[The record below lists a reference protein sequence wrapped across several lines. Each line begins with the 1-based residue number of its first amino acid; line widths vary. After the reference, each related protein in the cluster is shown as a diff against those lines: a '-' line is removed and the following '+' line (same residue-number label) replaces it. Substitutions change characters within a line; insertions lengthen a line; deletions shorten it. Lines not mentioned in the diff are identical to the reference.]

1 MSWAMAR
8 RWSVRISPLRLW
20 LQSTSLLAVLAGYSL
35 LLLLNQQLAG
45 LQRQTAYRQFVAQLA
60 ADLQSRARSLEQ
72 LQPLLD
78 GALLPGLQLQLLP
91 SRQAASPAGEPPTF
105 ESRGDQNWLVS
116 QLPLSLMDGSSA
128 TMVVQQNVTASVQ
141 QERLAFWLLAVAAG
155 VSSLFTSGLLR
166 LVLRRGLVQPLQEF
180 TTQLSATQAP
190 PLASDQIPV
199 AEQPE
204 ELQPIAL
211 AFNDLQQRLTVSWE
225 RQRSFV
231 DGVAHELRTPI
242 TLISG
247 HAQRLLRQPGL
258 EASAPSLRLIEQEAQ
273 RMGSLV
279 SDLLDLARQDSGRLQ
294 LRRRPILAD
303 EALVQAYERLASS
316 SGWRLRLDTP
326 AADLPVAMGDP
337 ERLQQCLAALIENAL
352 HYSPK
357 PLPVTL
363 AADQQGDSLVLHV
376 RDQGPGVDPSERDAI
391 FGRFARG
398 SAAINANSRGS
409 GIGLAVVRLLME
421 AMGGSVV
428 VAEAPGGGA
437 DFQLHLPLVR
447 PLGVASV

>member
-1 MSWAMAR
+1 M
-8 RWSVRISPLRLW
+8 RISPLRLW

-35 LLLLNQQLAG
+35 LLLFNKGLAG
-45 LQRQTAYRQFVAQLA
+45 LQRGTAHQQLVQQLETTLA
-60 ADLQSRARSLEQ
+60 ARARSRGQ
-72 LQPLLD
+72 LQALIDSSLLPGMELRLRPAAAPAPAGAQPTEQGRQGQELLVSTTTISLLD
-78 GALLPGLQLQLLP
+78 G
-91 SRQAASPAGEPPTF
+91 STASLEV
-105 ESRGDQNWLVS
+105 L
-116 QLPLSLMDGSSA
+116 
-128 TMVVQQNVTASVQ
+128 QNVSASVQ
-141 QERLAFWLLAVAAG
+141 QESLAFWLLAVAAG
-155 VSSLFTSGLLR
+155 LSSLFTSGLLR
-166 LVLRRGLVQPLQEF
+166 LVLQRGLVQPLQEF
-180 TTQLSATQAP
+180 TAQLSATQAP

-199 AEQPE
+199 ADQPE

-211 AFNDLQQRLTVSWE
+211 AFNDLQQRLSVSWE

-247 HAQRLLRQPGL
+247 HAQRLLRQPGI
-258 EASAPSLRLIEQEAQ
+258 ESTAPSLRLIKQEAQ

-316 SGWRLRLDTP
+316 SGWRLHLETP
-326 AADLPVAMGDP
+326 AAELPVAMGDP

-352 HYSPK
+352 HYSPT

-363 AADQQGDSLVLHV
+363 AAYQQAEALVLHV

-421 AMGGSVV
+421 AMGGSVQ
-428 VAEAPGGGA
+428 VADAPGGGA

-447 PLGVASV
+447 PLGVPPSA

>member
-1 MSWAMAR
+1 MAR
-8 RWSVRISPLRLW
+8 WPVQISPLRIW
-20 LQSTSLLAVLAGYSL
+20 LQSSSLLAVLAGYSL
-35 LLLLNQQLAG
+35 LLLFNQQIAG
-45 LQRQTAYRQFVAQLA
+45 IQRNSAHLQLVDQLA
-60 ADLQSRARSLEQ
+60 AEIALKAQVRSQLQS
-72 LQPLLD
+72 LLD
-78 GALLPGLQLQLLP
+78 AALLPGLRLQLRP
-91 SRQAASPAGEPPTF
+91 VRQAALGRASPPALVRNGSQE
-105 ESRGDQNWLVS
+105 WLVS
-116 QLPLSLMDGSSA
+116 SVSLALADGSRA
-128 TMVVQQNVTASVQ
+128 QLLVEQDVTASVQ
-141 QERLAFWLLAVAAG
+141 QERLAFWLLVVAAG

-180 TTQLSATQAP
+180 TNQLSATQAP

-199 AEQPE
+199 AKQPE

-303 EALVQAYERLASS
+303 EALVQAYERLVFS
-316 SGWRLRLDTP
+316 SGWRLHLDTP
-326 AADLPVAMGDP
+326 AAELPVAMGDP

-352 HYSPK
+352 HYSPT

-447 PLGVASV
+447 PLAVASA

>member
-1 MSWAMAR
+1 MP
-8 RWSVRISPLRLW
+8 V
-20 LQSTSLLAVLAGYSL
+20 
-35 LLLLNQQLAG
+35 
-45 LQRQTAYRQFVAQLA
+45 
-60 ADLQSRARSLEQ
+60 LQSRGGQE
-72 LQPLLD
+72 
-78 GALLPGLQLQLLP
+78 
-91 SRQAASPAGEPPTF
+91 
-105 ESRGDQNWLVS
+105 WLVS
-116 QLPLSLMDGSSA
+116 QVPLVLVDGSAA
-128 TMVVQQNVTASVQ
+128 TLFVEQNVTASVQ
-141 QERLAFWLLAVAAG
+141 QERLAFWLLAIAAG
-155 VSSLFTSGLLR
+155 LSSLFTSGLLR
-166 LVLRRGLVQPLQEF
+166 LVLQRGLVQPLQEF
-180 TTQLSATQAP
+180 TAQLSATQAP

-199 AEQPE
+199 ADQPE

-211 AFNDLQQRLTVSWE
+211 AFNDLQQRLSVSWE

-247 HAQRLLRQPGL
+247 HAQRLLRQPGS
-258 EASAPSLRLIEQEAQ
+258 EATAPSLRLIQQEAQ

-316 SGWRLRLDTP
+316 SGWRLHLETP
-326 AADLPVAMGDP
+326 AAELPVAMGDP

-352 HYSPK
+352 HYSPT

-363 AADQQGDSLVLHV
+363 AAYQQAEALVLHV

-398 SAAINANSRGS
+398 SAAINANRRGS
-409 GIGLAVVRLLME
+409 GIGLAVVQLLME
-421 AMGGSVV
+421 AMGGSVQ
-428 VAEAPGGGA
+428 VADAPGGGA
-437 DFQLHLPLVR
+437 DFQLHLALVR
-447 PLGVASV
+447 PLGVPPSA